1 MDHYSNARPYT
12 VRMKKRRMTATTLVV
27 LLSIVLIAGI
37 IAFSPI
43 GDYLMEHAVNPVIS
57 ALRKPK
63 EKDSDIVSALKS
75 QELVTAEP
83 TASPS
88 PVQNSFTIVETP
100 FYLLQMGVYTEQEQA
115 EEQGRKLRA
124 MGAAG
129 MVYADGNVYRVFA
142 AAYRDEESLKKVQSQ
157 VRTDGFEATP
167 FITDRNSVHLALKGE
182 KVAVTAVEA
191 AIALISKV
199 PGDLSDLSLSLDKES
214 IDGSQYKESLNV
226 LEEQIQDVLEQFQSI
241 DTDSIK
247 PFQTILEKYR
257 IRISTFL
264 QEHDTISK
272 MNSSDCKLLQIECI
286 TDYILFF
293 EQE

>member
-12 VRMKKRRMTATTLVV
+12 VRMKKRSMTATILVV